1 MSDLKAFDLSGRRIA
16 VTGAGTGIG
25 QGMVLSLIRAGAEVV
40 GVDLMDMG
48 ETAGL
53 VQQAGGVFSPLAANL
68 GDRGTVL
75 TLIDILHEKF
85 GPLDGICNNAGII
98 RREDSENLSV
108 KDWDEVIAINMT
120 AVFLISQAFGRRLLK
135 EGRHGKIVNTASLL
149 SFQGGIRVASYTA
162 AKHGVAGI
170 TKILANEWAQ
180 KGINVN
186 AIAPGYIE
194 TNNTAALRADAKR
207 SAEILAR
214 IPAGRWGVP
223 SDIGDTAAFL
233 MAPASDYIH
242 GTIIPVDGGWL
253 AR

>member
-1 MSDLKAFDLSGRRIA
+1 MSDLSAFDLTGRRIV

-25 QGMVLSLIRAGAEVV
+25 QGMTLSLVRAGAEVI
-40 GVDLMDMG
+40 GVDLMELDDTVEKVKALKG
-48 ETAGL
+48 SFTG
-53 VQQAGGVFSPLAANL
+53 FAANL
-68 GDRGTVL
+68 LDRGTQ
-75 TLIDILHEKF
+75 TSLIDVLSEKF
-85 GPLDGICNNAGII
+85 GPLDGLCNNAGII
-98 RREDSENLSV
+98 RREDSENLSE
-108 KDWDEVIAINMT
+108 KDWDEVVAINMT
-120 AVFLISQAFGRRLLK
+120 AVFMLSQGFGRKVLA
-135 EGRHGKIVNTASLL
+135 EGRKGKIVNTASLL

-170 TKILANEWAQ
+170 TKILANEWAH

-186 AIAPGYIE
+186 AIAPGYIA
-194 TNNTAALRADAKR
+194 TNNTAALRADEKR
-207 SAEILAR
+207 SAEILGR

-242 GTIIPVDGGWL
+242 GIIIPVDGGWL

>member
-1 MSDLKAFDLSGRRIA
+1 MSDLSAFDLAGRRIV

-25 QGMVLSLIRAGAEVV
+25 QGMTLSLVRAGAEVV
-40 GVDLMDMG
+40 GVDLMAMD
-48 ETAGL
+48 ETASM
-53 VQQAGGVFSPLAANL
+53 VADIGGTFSAHSTNL
-68 GDRGTVL
+68 GDRSLVTS
-75 TLIDILHEKF
+75 LIDTVSEAF

-98 RREDSENLSV
+98 RREDSENLSE

-120 AVFLISQAFGRRLLK
+120 AVFLLSQSFGRKLLA
-135 EGRHGKIVNTASLL
+135 EGRKGKIVNTASLL

-162 AKHGVAGI
+162 SKHGVAGI
-170 TKILANEWAQ
+170 TKILANEWAA

-186 AIAPGYIE
+186 AIAPGYIA
-194 TNNTAALRADAKR
+194 TNNTAALRADEKR
-207 SAEILAR
+207 SSEILGR
-214 IPAGRWGVP
+214 IPAGRWGVA

-242 GTIIPVDGGWL
+242 GIIIPVDGGWL